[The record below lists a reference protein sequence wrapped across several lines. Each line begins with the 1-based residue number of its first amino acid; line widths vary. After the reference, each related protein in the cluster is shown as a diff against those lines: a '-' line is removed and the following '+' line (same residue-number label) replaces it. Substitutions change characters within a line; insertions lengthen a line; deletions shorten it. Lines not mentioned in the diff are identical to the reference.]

1 MNKEHLPYFAA
12 ILILLPMF
20 SLIVVGAENNDQDNS
35 LEYQNVTVT
44 EAYNMVTS
52 TALVSSDEV
61 FILDVRTPAEYN
73 YTHIK
78 GANLIPLKNVPL
90 HDPVNLSDDGLLA
103 WHIKNNKD
111 LPKNKDA
118 KILVYCFSGNRSSV
132 ASQMLVQSG
141 YKRVYNMQSGII
153 EWVNARYPIVV
164 DPIFWIINYPKVV

>member
-12 ILILLPMF
+12 VLILLPMF

-35 LEYQNVTVT
+35 LEYQNVTVN
-44 EAYNMVTS
+44 EAYEMVTS
-52 TALVSSDEV
+52 NALVSSDEV

-73 YTHIK
+73 YTHIE
-78 GANLIPLKNVPL
+78 GANLIPLRNVPL
-90 HDPVNLSDDGLLA
+90 HDPVNLSDEELLA

-118 KILVYCFSGNRSSV
+118 KILVYCFSGKRSSV

-141 YKRVYNMQSGII
+141 YKRVYNMQSGIT
-153 EWVNARYPIVV
+153 EWVNARYPIVI
-164 DPIFWIINYPKVV
+164 DPIFWTVNYPKVV